1 MGNIIK
7 TEFLKLKRYSVIK
20 AGIIMTVLSPLL
32 SLFYSTANGGQTW
45 TFDYFMQQ
53 VMISNCT
60 LFFPII
66 IALIAGY
73 IITREYTD
81 DTMKNISTIPIPYK
95 QLLSGKLLVLLLL
108 TIIFSLIGCVIALV
122 INIIAGFPGAHFGN
136 LFNMFIRVTGANIGI
151 YISVLPIILLFC
163 CSANNFLGGVALAFV
178 YGYFRFRSKAQVLS
192 QIAKSIPLDLEKL
205 PLPQDN
211 NEAALQQMIHELNRM
226 RMEAEEARMTSYR
239 EMADY
244 YTMWVH
250 QIKTPIASMRLTLEG
265 SDSPESRKL
274 SAELGR
280 IERYVE
286 MALVYLRL
294 DSESSDYVIREF
306 ELDPFI
312 RRSVKKFAGEFISK
326 RLSLELEPSGASV
339 VSDEK
344 WLAFVVEQVLSNSL
358 KYTREGSVRIYLAEP
373 KTLCIRDTGIGI
385 APEDL
390 PRIFDKGYTG
400 LNGRADLRASGL
412 GLYLC
417 RRVCRK
423 LGHEISAVSAPG
435 KGTEIRIDLSSY
447 DLDPE

>member
-1 MGNIIK
+1 MYRIFIVEDDPGIAEGIKRQAEAWGLEVRCADDLRNVMG
-7 TEFLKLKRYSVIK
+7 EF
-20 AGIIMTVLSPLL
+20 AAFSPH
-32 SLFYSTANGGQTW
+32 
-45 TFDYFMQQ
+45 
-53 VMISNCT
+53 
-60 LFFPII
+60 
-66 IALIAGY
+66 
-73 IITREYTD
+73 
-81 DTMKNISTIPIPYK
+81 
-95 QLLSGKLLVLLLL
+95 LVLLDITLPFFNGYHWCSAIR
-108 TIIFSLIGCVIALV
+108 TVSKVPIIFISSAADSMNIVMAMSMGADDFIAKPFDGSVLMAKIQALLRRSYDFAPGMPIIEHRGAILNTDDNSLSYNGKSIALTK
-122 INIIAGFPGAHFGN
+122 NEY
-136 LFNMFIRVTGANIGI
+136 R
-151 YISVLPIILLFC
+151 ILLC
-163 CSANNFLGGVALAFV
+163 LMQSRGKVVSREKISRSAHRRWSDTL
-178 YGYFRFRSKAQVLS
+178 
-192 QIAKSIPLDLEKL
+192 
-205 PLPQDN
+205 
-211 NEAALQQMIHELNRM
+211 
-226 RMEAEEARMTSYR
+226 
-239 EMADY
+239 DY
-244 YTMWVH
+244 YTVWVH

-265 SDSPESRKL
+265 SDSPESRRL

>member
-1 MGNIIK
+1 MGKIIK

-163 CSANNFLGGVALAFV
+163 CSANNFLGFEGTLLNYYPIKASMILVDPTCGAE
-178 YGYFRFRSKAQVLS
+178 YGYTYHIFPAFITIVLTFLIS
-192 QIAKSIPLDLEKL
+192 
-205 PLPQDN
+205 
-211 NEAALQQMIHELNRM
+211 
-226 RMEAEEARMTSYR
+226 
-239 EMADY
+239 
-244 YTMWVH
+244 
-250 QIKTPIASMRLTLEG
+250 
-265 SDSPESRKL
+265 
-274 SAELGR
+274 
-280 IERYVE
+280 
-286 MALVYLRL
+286 
-294 DSESSDYVIREF
+294 VII
-306 ELDPFI
+306 LAN
-312 RRSVKKFAGEFISK
+312 KKK
-326 RLSLELEPSGASV
+326 EPSTLTVTKKKKV
-339 VSDEK
+339 VRK
-344 WLAFVVEQVLSNSL
+344 
-358 KYTREGSVRIYLAEP
+358 
-373 KTLCIRDTGIGI
+373 
-385 APEDL
+385 
-390 PRIFDKGYTG
+390 KGW
-400 LNGRADLRASGL
+400 
-412 GLYLC
+412 
-417 RRVCRK
+417 
-423 LGHEISAVSAPG
+423 
-435 KGTEIRIDLSSY
+435 
-447 DLDPE
+447 